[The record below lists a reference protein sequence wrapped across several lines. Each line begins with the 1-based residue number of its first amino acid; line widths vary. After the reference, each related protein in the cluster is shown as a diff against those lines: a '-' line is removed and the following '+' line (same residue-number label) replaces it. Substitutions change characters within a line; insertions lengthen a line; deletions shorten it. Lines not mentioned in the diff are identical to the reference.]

1 VGQNSTV
8 VGLRTKADKYR
19 MLARSLMDRETVA
32 RIMELSKELEDR
44 ALAMEK
50 PTEDEIRTRA
60 YQLWDED
67 HRPSGR
73 DDEFWF
79 QAERELQQ
87 AIGEYAAGRREDV
100 RERLALV
107 PSRTTT

>member
-19 MLARSLMDRETVA
+19 MLARSLTDRETVA
-32 RIMELSKELEDR
+32 RIVELSKELEDR

-50 PTEDEIRTRA
+50 PTEDEIRKRA
-60 YQLWDED
+60 HQLWEEN
-67 HRPSGR
+67 HRPSGL

-79 QAERELQQ
+79 RAERELQQ
-87 AIGEYAAGRREDV
+87 AIGDNAAGRRKMYEG
-100 RERLALV
+100 A
-107 PSRTTT
+107 